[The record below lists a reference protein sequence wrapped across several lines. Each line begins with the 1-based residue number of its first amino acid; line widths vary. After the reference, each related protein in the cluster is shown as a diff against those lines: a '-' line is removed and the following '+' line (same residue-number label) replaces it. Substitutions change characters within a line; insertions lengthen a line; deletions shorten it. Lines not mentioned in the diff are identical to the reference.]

1 MKEEVRK
8 LKTPTDA
15 FRVAML
21 DRAKQFGGAKKYA
34 LQQAYIELLEDDL
47 LNDTFKDISLLQ
59 MNDVYSTLL
68 HQTKETMVFPDLE
81 LVTKYGT
88 GNEKIH
94 LYKSQTGSHYLVCNI
109 GVLIFRKGEWEKFKE
124 CISIYRMERI
134 TNKSYR
140 YTNERLDLN
149 DMKRHLFFQL
159 YHNHNANY
167 ERADATKINWKSLKG
182 IKFSRAQVAEL
193 PQHRP
198 SDMMT

>member
-1 MKEEVRK
+1 MKEEVSK

-81 LVTKYGT
+81 LVTKYGID
-88 GNEKIH
+88 NEKIH
-94 LYKSQTGSHYLVCNI
+94 LYKSQTGSHYFVCNI
-109 GVLIFRKGEWEKFKE
+109 GVLIFRKGVAF
-124 CISIYRMERI
+124 
-134 TNKSYR
+134 
-140 YTNERLDLN
+140 L
-149 DMKRHLFFQL
+149 
-159 YHNHNANY
+159 
-167 ERADATKINWKSLKG
+167 KSL
-182 IKFSRAQVAEL
+182 FNRFRNDRQVGDLFEEVVGKRISNYGTKHSIMNL
-193 PQHRP
+193 VV
-198 SDMMT
+198 M